1 MGCAHKQGGGLY
13 ERLRIGAVLLA
24 AGEGKRMGGVIKPL
38 ITLQGVPLIRR
49 HLIALSG
56 AGIDDVVVVTGHAA
70 ERVEAA
76 ITDFPLTVV
85 RNTAWQ
91 DGQQGSVR
99 LGLEAMSGNFDAVV
113 ILLADQPLIQSG
125 DIVELLAAFKK
136 RGSGHVLIPMV
147 SGERGNPIVLDTEA
161 LDAIRSSGVNLG
173 CRQFVQDNPAL
184 VTLHETTNARFLTDL
199 DTREDVERL
208 AAKSGWKLGLEL
220 ALPDAAEVAT
230 ENAATAA

>member
-1 MGCAHKQGGGLY
+1 MGCAFKQGGGLY

-24 AGEGKRMGGVIKPL
+24 AGEGKRMGGAAKAL

-56 AGIDDVVVVTGHAA
+56 AGVDEVVVVTGHAA

-76 ITDFPLTVV
+76 ISDFPLTVV
-85 RNTAWQ
+85 RNERWQ

-99 LGLEAMSGNFDAVV
+99 LGLEAMSGHFDAIV
-113 ILLADQPLIQSG
+113 IVLCDQPLIQSG

-136 RGSGHVLIPMV
+136 RGSGHVLIPTV
-147 SGERGNPIVLDTEA
+147 AGQRGNPIVLDAEA
-161 LDAIRSSGVNLG
+161 ITSIRSSEVNLA
-173 CRQFVQDNPAL
+173 CRKFVQDNPAL
-184 VTLHETTNARFLTDL
+184 VTLHETANTRFLTDL

-220 ALPDAAEVAT
+220 ALADTV
-230 ENAATAA
+230 TAA

>member
-24 AGEGKRMGGVIKPL
+24 AGEGKRMGGAIKPL

-99 LGLEAMSGNFDAVV
+99 LGLEAMTGNFDAVV

-136 RGSGHVLIPMV
+136 RTSGHVLIPMV
-147 SGERGNPIVLDTEA
+147 SGERGNPIVLDAEA
-161 LDAIRSSGVNLG
+161 LDAIRNSGANLG
-173 CRQFVQDNPAL
+173 CRKFVQDNPAL
-184 VTLHETTNARFLTDL
+184 VTLHETANTRFLTDL

-220 ALPDAAEVAT
+220 ALPDAAAATAEV
-230 ENAATAA
+230 AATAA

>member
-1 MGCAHKQGGGLY
+1 MGCAFKQGGGLY

-24 AGEGKRMGGVIKPL
+24 AGEGRRMGGAVKPL

-56 AGIDDVVVVTGHAA
+56 AGVDEVVVVTGHAA

-85 RNTAWQ
+85 RNEQWQ

-99 LGLEAMSGNFDAVV
+99 LGLEAMSGNFDAIV
-113 ILLADQPLIQSG
+113 IVLCDQPLIQSG

-136 RGSGHVLIPMV
+136 RGSGHVLIPTIA
-147 SGERGNPIVLDTEA
+147 GQRGNPIVLDAEA
-161 LDAIRSSGVNLG
+161 IASIRSSEVNLA
-173 CRQFVQDNPAL
+173 CRKFVQDNPAL
-184 VTLHETTNARFLTDL
+184 VKLHETTNTRFLTDL

-220 ALPDAAEVAT
+220 ALPDTVTAAE
-230 ENAATAA
+230 TAA

>member
-70 ERVEAA
+70 ARVEAA

-85 RNTAWQ
+85 RNDAWQ

-99 LGLEAMSGNFDAVV
+99 LGLEAMTGNFDAIV
-113 ILLADQPLIQSG
+113 ILLCDQPLVQSG

-136 RGSGHVLIPMV
+136 RGTGHVLIPSV
-147 SGERGNPIVLDTEA
+147 AGQRGNPVVLDAEA
-161 LDAIRSSGVNLG
+161 VESIRSSGANLG
-173 CRQFVQDNPAL
+173 CRKFVQDNPAL
-184 VTLHETTNARFLTDL
+184 VHVHETANTRFLTDL
-199 DTREDVERL
+199 DTREDVEKL

-220 ALPDAAEVAT
+220 AMPEAADA
-230 ENAATAA
+230 AATATA